1 MAKRAALF
9 TKDDVKRLISGAME
23 SGLEVGQVRALR
35 DGSIV
40 LYSASSCPAI
50 LDDDIDDK
58 LEAFARK

>member
-9 TKDDVKRLISGAME
+9 TKDDVKRLISGALA
-23 SGLEVGQVRALR
+23 SGLEVGEVRVLR

-40 LYSASSCPAI
+40 LHPTSSRPAI
-50 LDDDIDDK
+50 LDDDIDEK